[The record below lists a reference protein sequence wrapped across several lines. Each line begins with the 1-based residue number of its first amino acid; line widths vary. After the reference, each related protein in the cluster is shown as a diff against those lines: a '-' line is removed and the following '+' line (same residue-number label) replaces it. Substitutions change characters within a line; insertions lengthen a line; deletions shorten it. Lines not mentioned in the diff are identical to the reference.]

1 MCILYRG
8 SRARGNDWSKSYDPL
23 SVLVIYKESSTR
35 TYSITVHGVR
45 MSRSPSPVYLPGVVA
60 EARAPAAD
68 PLPFPVLEHV
78 PFPDK
83 LDLRDD
89 AMRAANWELF
99 LQIWNNY
106 EISSQL
112 VSDPSERRT
121 ATLLTCFAPSTLKL
135 YNSLWFERPGDK
147 TNIHVVLRKMT
158 DFCKGVV
165 NETYER
171 YLFNTRVQGPNEGV
185 DVYYSALLSITK
197 NCSYDDLEQSLIRDR
212 LVVGFWNSTLRKKLL
227 YERNLTDKGQAQD
240 VSAVQANKG
249 KRKPRVAE
257 PRRKPSKKC
266 FFCGND
272 FHKRND
278 CPAKEAKCNS
288 CGKMGHFRAVCKSK
302 QVHEVAQDQE
312 GFHEDAFLGAVHG
325 NSPGTGTWQTEVTV
339 DGESITFKIDT
350 GADVDVISRELYTGT
365 FKHKPV
371 HKVKKILRGPDG
383 KPLAVRGY
391 ISCKLQ
397 KGEVSVRSDVYIVD
411 GASALIGRA
420 SCKALGLVTLC
431 IDSINSYSNLFSG
444 LGEMPRSYRIALKPG
459 AEPFAVTYPC
469 RIPLPLMGR
478 VKNELD
484 RLETLEVIT
493 RITKPTDW
501 CAPIVV
507 VLKGEKIRICVDYTK
522 LNNSVKREKHI
533 LPSVDHT
540 LGQMAGATVFTRL
553 DANSGFH
560 HIKLT
565 DESKDL
571 STFITPFGRYCYK
584 RLPFGISSGPEHY
597 QSQVHQVLENLPG
610 VTCLLDDIVVFG
622 TTEEE
627 HDLRL
632 DNVLKKLSE
641 AGVTLNKAKCSFKQ
655 SEIKFLGHIVGRDWV
670 KGDPDK
676 VAAITGMAE
685 PTGVSQLRRFLGMI
699 NQMGKFLP
707 NLAALTEP
715 LRQLLSK
722 KNEWF

>member
-1 MCILYRG
+1 MFDALESEQYGTSLGRENGAMILYAMAVAVINENCCYR
-8 SRARGNDWSKSYDPL
+8 DPL
-23 SVLVIYKESSTR
+23 GVFRTVSVEWDVSWK
-35 TYSITVHGVR
+35 SISYGEILIVVCDGWRVR
-45 MSRSPSPVYLPGVVA
+45 LPRRSELEDDVRSLELP
-60 EARAPAAD
+60 
-68 PLPFPVLEHV
+68 
-78 PFPDK
+78 
-83 LDLRDD
+83 
-89 AMRAANWELF
+89 
-99 LQIWNNY
+99 
-106 EISSQL
+106 
-112 VSDPSERRT
+112 RR
-121 ATLLTCFAPSTLKL
+121 SV
-135 YNSLWFERPGDK
+135 R
-147 TNIHVVLRKMT
+147 HVVE
-158 DFCKGVV
+158 D
-165 NETYER
+165 E
-171 YLFNTRVQGPNEGV
+171 
-185 DVYYSALLSITK
+185 D
-197 NCSYDDLEQSLIRDR
+197 
-212 LVVGFWNSTLRKKLL
+212 
-227 YERNLTDKGQAQD
+227 
-240 VSAVQANKG
+240 
-249 KRKPRVAE
+249 
-257 PRRKPSKKC
+257 
-266 FFCGND
+266 
-272 FHKRND
+272 
-278 CPAKEAKCNS
+278 
-288 CGKMGHFRAVCKSK
+288 
-302 QVHEVAQDQE
+302 

-350 GADVDVISRELYTGT
+350 GADVDVISHELYTGT

-383 KPLAVRGY
+383 KPLVVRGY

-431 IDSINSYSNLFSG
+431 IDSINSYLNLFSG
-444 LGEMPRSYRIALKPG
+444 LGEMPKSYRISLKPG
-459 AEPFAVTYPC
+459 AEPFAVTYP
-469 RIPLPLMGR
+469 RSIPLPLMGR

-522 LNNSVKREKHI
+522 LNNSVKRERHI

-540 LGQMAGATVFTRL
+540 LGQMAGAKVFTRL

-560 HIKLT
+560 QIKLT
-565 DESKDL
+565 DESKEL
-571 STFITPFGRYCYK
+571 TTFITPFGRYCYK
-584 RLPFGISSGPEHY
+584 RLPFGVSSGLEHY

-641 AGVTLNKAKCSFKQ
+641 AGVNKAKCSFKQ
-655 SEIKFLGHIVGRDWV
+655 SEIKFLGHIVGKDGV

-685 PTGVSQLRRFLGMI
+685 PTDVSQLRRFLGMI

-722 KNEWF
+722 KNEWFWGPAQVSAFIALKKAVSDLPVLALYDPSCKLKVTADSSSYGVGAVLSQLIDGQWHPVAFASRALTSTEARYAQVEKETLACTWACNRFAEFLLGVDFVLETDHNPLVTLLGSKSLDELPARIQRMRMRMMRFSYSVVHVPGKLLYTADALSRAPLGGTTVQE